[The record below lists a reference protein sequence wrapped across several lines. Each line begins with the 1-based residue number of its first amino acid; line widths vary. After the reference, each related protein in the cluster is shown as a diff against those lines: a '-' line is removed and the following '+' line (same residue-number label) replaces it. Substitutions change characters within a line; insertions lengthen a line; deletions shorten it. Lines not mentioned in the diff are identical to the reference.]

1 MPPTL
6 NNARQDSY
14 DDDEADWAYL
24 DTLGD
29 DYNPEAI
36 IGWTVVVLALAGI
49 VGIIWAV
56 MR

>member
-6 NNARQDSY
+6 NNARQDEP
-14 DDDEADWAYL
+14 DIGDEDWVYL
-24 DTLGD
+24 TTLGD

-49 VGIIWAV
+49 VGIIWSV

>member
-6 NNARQDSY
+6 NNARQDDY

-36 IGWTVVVLALAGI
+36 IGWTVVALALAGI
-49 VGIIWAV
+49 ALILYEV